1 MSRSGSRRTMSDRK
15 KDKEEEE
22 REYHSSDSSD
32 SNDSIDTNDSEYD
45 SVFDMSQDSEDS
57 EDDSENDGETKD
69 EHKINICKITNED
82 IAQAFALFDFR
93 LRQIAKKVG
102 AEMSPIPDM
111 GVIDEG
117 GNNEQKQDREVEEE
131 GSKQVLL
138 PMVFPYVPVSMEGDD
153 DDQKLPPVFRNVR
166 FGKS

>member
-1 MSRSGSRRTMSDRK
+1 MSDRK

-32 SNDSIDTNDSEYD
+32 SNDSIDTNDSDSEYD

-57 EDDSENDGETKD
+57 EDDSGIDGETKD

-111 GVIDEG
+111 GVIGEG
-117 GNNEQKQDREVEEE
+117 ANNEQKQDKEVEEE
-131 GSKQVLL
+131 GSNQILL
-138 PMVFPYVPVSMEGDD
+138 PIFPDVPVSVEGDD